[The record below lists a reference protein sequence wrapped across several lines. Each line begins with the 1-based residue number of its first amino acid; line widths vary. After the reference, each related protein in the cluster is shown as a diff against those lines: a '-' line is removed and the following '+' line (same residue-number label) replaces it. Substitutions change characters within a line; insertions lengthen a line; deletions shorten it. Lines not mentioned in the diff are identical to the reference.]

1 MYRYY
6 LSFFWH
12 KAFWK
17 NPLIIVLRIIRLISI
32 LLTNKTALLNIKCG
46 ESFFRVRA
54 TDFRKNQGGRSLL
67 IYNNSYDGF
76 LEYGHNFLEPTDI
89 AIDGGANQGVYSCS
103 IAKQIGSSGKIIAIE
118 PLSEPVKMFKE
129 NIKLNNFK
137 NIFIEKCALWK
148 KNTSGKIYFNKD
160 DYGQAS
166 VVNKSK
172 LFEKTK
178 LKKLDDIVT
187 KYNLKEV
194 NLIKL
199 DLQGAEIFAIEGAE
213 KTISKFK
220 PILYLECDKISFDKV
235 FKKLKKYNYKSFS
248 LKYNGEL
255 EHIKKVNL
263 ETNILFLQDKH
274 AAHYVSRYISRDHG
288 KKIKNK
294 LISLYDNYTK
304 IRYIKNA
311 TKDINKKI
319 DNNTL
324 FKNSKSQLNQDIFV
338 LKSLNFKKNGFFVE
352 IGAADGINLS
362 NTYLLEKQFNWNGI
376 LCEPSSIYKKIISTN
391 RKAKIETNCIYN
403 KNTKIKFVETAY
415 PMLSTLEKFKIY
427 DHHRGLRSKY
437 KSYKYNKNTI
447 SVKNFLKKHKSPKNI
462 DYLSVD
468 TEGSEYLILK
478 NFNFKKYKVKIVTV
492 EHNFTKN
499 RDKIFK
505 LLKNNNFTRISAQ
518 TRHDD
523 WYINNEIHNSL

>member
-17 NPLIIVLRIIRLISI
+17 SPLIVLLRIIRLFAI
-32 LLTNKTALLNIKCG
+32 LLTNKTALLKIKCG
-46 ESFFRVRA
+46 ESYFKVKA

-76 LEYGHNFLEPTDI
+76 LEYGHNFLEPSDI

-103 IAKQIGSSGKIIAIE
+103 IAKQIGGNGKIIAIE

-137 NIFIEKCALWK
+137 NILIEKCALWK
-148 KNTSGKIYFNKD
+148 KNTNGKIYFNKD

-166 VVNKSK
+166 IVNKSK
-172 LFEKTK
+172 LFEKIK

-187 KYNLKEV
+187 KHNLKEV

-220 PILYLECDKISFDKV
+220 PILYLECDKFSFKKV
-235 FKKLKKYNYKSFS
+235 SKKLKKHNYRSFA
-248 LKYNGEL
+248 LRHNGEL
-255 EHIKKVNL
+255 EQIKKVNL
-263 ETNILFLQDKH
+263 EANILFLQDKH
-274 AAHYVSRYISRDHG
+274 AAHYISRYVSINHN

-294 LISLYDNYTK
+294 FINLYDKYSK
-304 IRYIKNA
+304 IKYIKNS
-311 TKDINKKI
+311 TKNIVKKI
-319 DNNTL
+319 NLNTL

-338 LKSLNFKKNGFFVE
+338 LQSLDFKKNGFFIE
-352 IGAADGINLS
+352 IGAADGVNLS

-376 LCEPSSIYKKIISTN
+376 LCEPSSIYKKTISNN

-403 KNTKIKFVETAY
+403 KNTKIQFVETAY

-437 KSYKYNKNTI
+437 RSYKYYKNTI
-447 SVKNFLKKHKSPKNI
+447 SVKSFLKKHKCPINI

-478 NFNFKKYKVKIVTV
+478 NFDFNKYKIKIITV

-499 RDKIFK
+499 RDKIYK
-505 LLKNNNFTRISAQ
+505 LLKSNNFTRVTAK

>member
-17 NPLIIVLRIIRLISI
+17 NPLIVLLRIIRLISI

-76 LEYGHNFLEPTDI
+76 LEYGHNFLEPSDI

-274 AAHYVSRYISRDHG
+274 AAHYISRYISRDHG

-324 FKNSKSQLNQDIFV
+324 FKNSKSQLNQDIF
-338 LKSLNFKKNGFFVE
+338 
-352 IGAADGINLS
+352 
-362 NTYLLEKQFNWNGI
+362 
-376 LCEPSSIYKKIISTN
+376 STN